1 MSKNISQ
8 ATKLIK
14 VSKIPTKIPTS
25 VPGLGAIID
34 SKEVFD
40 AIKELLK
47 TQKEIESIRAEKEVR
62 LAEIEAK
69 YKTYKYLFDK
79 VFEERDKSLNK
90 FFDVIDQGIA
100 TNNVDM
106 ILAGMQNVTSI
117 VQSSPLAQ
125 AKEMFVNTLQSG
137 GKIEL

>member
-25 VPGLGAIID
+25 VQGLGAIID

-40 AIKELLK
+40 AFKELLK
-47 TQKEIESIRAEKEVR
+47 TQKEIEAIRAEKEVR
-62 LAEIEAK
+62 LAEIKTK
-69 YKTYKYLFDK
+69 YKAYRYLFDK

-90 FFDVIDQGIA
+90 FFNVIDQGIA
-100 TNNVDM
+100 TNNIDM

-117 VQSSPLAQ
+117 VQASPLAQ
-125 AKEMFVNTLQSG
+125 AKEMFVNTLQNG